1 MHDIPDPTRLCT
13 QQVKSSVS
21 ISSVVQDLK
30 ILQLHSG
37 NSEVVMN
44 AYGDALKKVKADKD
58 LLWELSRYLL
68 LGEPIPV
75 VQAAVSKWLLDEHKL
90 LRKVMAH
97 ALEKLPTNC
106 ISESSPAKKVAGSD
120 LAKQSRLIEKK
131 IVSTSS
137 WRAGTVK
144 R

>member
-1 MHDIPDPTRLCT
+1 MST
-13 QQVKSSVS
+13 
-21 ISSVVQDLK
+21 SSVVQDLK

-44 AYGDALKKVKADKD
+44 AYVDALKKEKADND
-58 LLWELSRYLL
+58 LLRELSRYLL
-68 LGEPIPV
+68 LGEPSLV
-75 VQAAVSKWLLDEHKL
+75 VQAAVSECLLDDHKL
-90 LRKVMAH
+90 LRKVMVN
-97 ALEKLPTNC
+97 ALEKLPTNF
-106 ISESSPAKKVAGSD
+106 ISESSLAKKSAGND

-131 IVSTSS
+131 IVATLS

>member
-1 MHDIPDPTRLCT
+1 MHDIPDLTRLCT

-44 AYGDALKKVKADKD
+44 AYADVLKKVKADND
-58 LLWELSRYLL
+58 LLRELSRYLL
-68 LGEPIPV
+68 LGEPNLV
-75 VQAAVSKWLLDEHKL
+75 VQAAVSECLLDDHRL
-90 LRKVMAH
+90 LRKVMVN
-97 ALEKLPTNC
+97 ALEKLPSNF

-131 IVSTSS
+131 NVSTSS
-137 WRAGTVK
+137 WGAGTVK